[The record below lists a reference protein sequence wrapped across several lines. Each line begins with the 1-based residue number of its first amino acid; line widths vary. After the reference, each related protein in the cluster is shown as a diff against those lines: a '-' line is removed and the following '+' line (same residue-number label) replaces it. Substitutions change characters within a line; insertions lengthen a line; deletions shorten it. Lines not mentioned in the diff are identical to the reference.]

1 MAMLRIVRVEHRG
14 QRIDF
19 ARPNV
24 VDAERLPLLRDV
36 SDWYERGSIP
46 QVIGYEQG
54 ESISATV
61 ALDNSGGLAFAA
73 LAYPLGATVT
83 IIDDGETV
91 LTAQCVRYSVGPVIE
106 LGIEV

>member
-1 MAMLRIVRVEHRG
+1 MTRIVRVEHRG
-14 QRIDF
+14 QRTDF

-24 VDAERLPLLRDV
+24 VDATTMPLLRGV
-36 SDWYERGSIP
+36 SDWYERACVPQIP
-46 QVIGYEQG
+46 GYEQG

-61 ALDNSGGLAFAA
+61 ELDNSGGLAAAA
-73 LAYPLGATVT
+73 LAYPLGATVS
-83 IIDDGETV
+83 IIDNGETT